1 MLKVVLSIIIFLNLT
16 LLAENDFEV
25 KSLRVYQAQDETSFP
40 IIIQDSKISIEFD
53 IKSDFTPNWEILF
66 RFCDQDWE
74 PYEDYLFA
82 NEFYSTERNLW
93 FEVLPFRSDRARYHY
108 KGTFPNK
115 SVNFPFSG
123 NWKFY
128 IIDTSEPDYIYGS
141 GKFYVV
147 NENEVKLRTSLK
159 DERLEGLSP
168 EPAVF
173 GQIHRLKV
181 SFTLPDSMFTQQVEN
196 VHIIEN
202 RKIEYPIILEK
213 TYDDLWR
220 YYEIDGINSLSF
232 FAKDIQPGG
241 EYRQANL
248 MNKTKYTPPKVYAN
262 FDGIDVSRKF
272 KPSGKDFNG
281 GSKLMKFKKE
291 YAEYMDVEFRLRL
304 PDNYYENVF
313 LVGAF
318 NNWEILP
325 DYKMNDDA
333 GLFTKTIE
341 LKRGVYDYQYV
352 TADINDDYIENVSW
366 IELEGN
372 DWNTENE
379 YYLFLYY
386 DSPEIGGYDKII
398 GFTKINSG
406 LR

>member
-1 MLKVVLSIIIFLNLT
+1 
-16 LLAENDFEV
+16 
-25 KSLRVYQAQDETSFP
+25 
-40 IIIQDSKISIEFD
+40 
-53 IKSDFTPNWEILF
+53 
-66 RFCDQDWE
+66 
-74 PYEDYLFA
+74 
-82 NEFYSTERNLW
+82 
-93 FEVLPFRSDRARYHY
+93 
-108 KGTFPNK
+108 
-115 SVNFPFSG
+115 
-123 NWKFY
+123 
-128 IIDTSEPDYIYGS
+128 
-141 GKFYVV
+141 
-147 NENEVKLRTSLK
+147 
-159 DERLEGLSP
+159 
-168 EPAVF
+168 
-173 GQIHRLKV
+173 
-181 SFTLPDSMFTQQVEN
+181 
-196 VHIIEN
+196 
-202 RKIEYPIILEK
+202 
-213 TYDDLWR
+213 
-220 YYEIDGINSLSF
+220 
-232 FAKDIQPGG
+232 
-241 EYRQANL
+241 
-248 MNKTKYTPPKVYAN
+248 
-262 FDGIDVSRKF
+262 
-272 KPSGKDFNG
+272 
-281 GSKLMKFKKE
+281 MKFKKE